1 MAFVGISGNLMDSV
15 HRVIER
21 MCDAE
26 VKTIHQEIKYVV
38 TSDTDWFVN
47 QSWGEFLHLR
57 SQIPEDWMSTDNHS
71 ARFRVDVAPYGE
83 CCFDVEIPNR
93 LECFPP
99 KYSSYD
105 AFTVDENDPS
115 IPQDVREMIE
125 NRRSV
130 MDIRTRWEGIQK
142 QVRDFLKN
150 CKSLNE
156 ALKLWP
162 DLEHY
167 IPKEYVERVL
177 EKRARSTP
185 AASKAAEILGQID
198 TQAVVASA
206 VIARMAGA
214 TV

>member
-1 MAFVGISGNLMDSV
+1 MAFVGISGNLLDNV
-15 HRVIER
+15 HRVIDR

-26 VKTIHQEIKYVV
+26 VKTVYQDFTYVV
-38 TSDTDWFVN
+38 TTDSDWFVL
-47 QSWGEFLHLR
+47 QSWGNNLHLR
-57 SQIPEDWMSTDNHS
+57 DQIPQEWMTTDHHS
-71 ARFRVDVAPYGE
+71 ARFRVNLAEHGE
-83 CCFDVEIPNR
+83 CCFDVEMPNR
-93 LECFPP
+93 LACFPP

-105 AFTVDENDPS
+105 AFTIDESDSS
-115 IPQDVREMIE
+115 IPPSVKEMIE
-125 NRRSV
+125 NRRLV
-130 MDIRTRWEGIQK
+130 LDIRNRWDGIQN

-162 DLEHY
+162 ELEHY
-167 IPKEYVERVL
+167 IPKDYVERVL
-177 EKRARSTP
+177 EKRQRSTP
-185 AASKAAEILGQID
+185 VASKAAEILGQID